1 MREAHDHEWG
11 SMVWHTEADPAAELS
26 LAEMTIRAGC
36 TSPPHRHPN
45 CEEMV
50 FVRHGA
56 VGLVVD
62 GLRRDLGAGESARV
76 GRGVA
81 HQMIAGDVDA
91 ALVLVWSAAQRD
103 YEAVTP
109 EG

>member
-1 MREAHDHEWG
+1 MREAHEHDWG
-11 SMVWHTEADPAAELS
+11 SMVWHTDADVAAELS

-50 FVRHGA
+50 FVRQGA

-62 GLRRDLGAGESARV
+62 GTRCDLRAGESARV

-81 HQMIAGDVDA
+81 HHVIAGDADA
-91 ALVLVWSAAQRD
+91 TLVLVWSAGQRE

-109 EG
+109 ER

>member
-1 MREAHDHEWG
+1 MRGAHDDEWG
-11 SMVWHTEADPAAELS
+11 SMVWHAAADAAAELS

-36 TSPPHRHPN
+36 ASPPHRHPN

-50 FVRHGA
+50 FVRAGA
-56 VGLVVD
+56 VVLVVD
-62 GLRRDLGAGESARV
+62 GTRRDLRALESARV
-76 GRGVA
+76 GRGVP
-81 HQMIAGDVDA
+81 HHVIAGDADA
-91 ALVLVWSAAQRD
+91 ALVLVWSAAQRE